1 MQLLFLGRIGEYLH
15 VYFSKSNIYNMQQQ
29 HRLHIGNLIKERLK
43 EEHKSVVWLAQE
55 LGCHRTNVYNIF
67 EKSSLD
73 TNILRRISIIM
84 HHNFFDYLQED
95 TQKQIEASNG

>member
-1 MQLLFLGRIGEYLH
+1 
-15 VYFSKSNIYNMQQQ
+15 MQQQ
-29 HRLHIGNLIKERLK
+29 HRIHVGELIKERLK
-43 EEHKSVVWLAQE
+43 EEGKSVVWLAQE

-84 HHNFFDYLQED
+84 QYNFFDYLQDD
-95 TQKQIEASNG
+95 TQKQIDARPSPALP

>member
-1 MQLLFLGRIGEYLH
+1 MQLLFLGHIGEYLH
-15 VYFSKSNIYNMQQQ
+15 VYFSKSNINMQQQ
-29 HRLHIGNLIKERLK
+29 HRLHIGNLIRERLK
-43 EEHKSVVWLAQE
+43 EERRSVVWLAQE

-67 EKSSLD
+67 DKNSLD

-95 TQKQIEASNG
+95 TQKQIEGSKG

>member
-1 MQLLFLGRIGEYLH
+1 MP
-15 VYFSKSNIYNMQQQ
+15 QQ
-29 HRLHIGNLIKERLK
+29 HRIHVGKLIKERLK
-43 EEHKSVVWLAQE
+43 EEGKSVVWLAQE

-84 HHNFFDYLQED
+84 QYNFFEYLQD
-95 TQKQIEASNG
+95 DNVKG